1 MESMSRNLL
10 ENFEQ
15 NKVKFEE
22 ERYRKELM
30 GEAGVTDFSPEAL
43 QRLKDV
49 AVYEDALIEMAKRN
63 ADHPLDKFDQS
74 KTRDEYE
81 LKINDPV
88 VKTMKYY
95 AEQINRLR
103 RELRNEEQR
112 LRDESVTLERHRLD
126 RNSDSQSLTSQYL
139 EQIKQAIKN
148 KEDILQ
154 DKLIEYRQNPS
165 AEESIINDIIDM
177 TDLADPIDVTE
188 TDEIVPTDPDHIGDV
203 SGDKDD
209 SAGDMTFEAE
219 FGKDFDE
226 FARVAKEK
234 LGFDL
239 SEDDLEEI
247 FEQYQ
252 NASNNANQ
260 QVVSGDANHQTK
272 SEANQIPS
280 AVAAETKN
288 EASAADALKKDP
300 NFLTKVG
307 NFLKKKCLNKFR
319 LIMVALL
326 LGGAITAGVFVNQL
340 RSPEN
345 LAALSA
351 EKNPTEISLEQGGDD
366 SNLNKTQESVDEND
380 REEQSETEA
389 KEDKEYSY
397 ENHKEGDPIHFDAKL
412 DAENRDKLENKNHHL
427 FKLEG
432 ETAQELFESL
442 KQANY
447 EAPYM
452 IAQLAFFGHVQLVDK
467 DDNVV
472 PANDSNAVNELIKQ
486 MKNSPELFGKNYDI
500 VNKLFQNAETRLTST
515 GEVFDLKNGYD
526 TTHAYINRQ
535 TGELGIGLTQNWQE
549 DDKVLEIKFLNEKKE
564 QTIIRYK
571 AKCGQLIILSTKVDT
586 NTVLIVVQE
595 KIVKVPVEKEVIK
608 EVIKTVKVP
617 VEKVIEKVIVKEVK
631 VPVVEY
637 RDRIVYKYINEDK
650 PDEKEAK
657 DVQQS
662 PDANSDVNSPG
673 KATGENLQ
681 STGEVKAEQRSQ
693 YETFEDY
700 MKQINEIMENNRQEE
715 EKQARE
721 NYEAEMRR
729 IAEENKQALNGAE
742 GQADVVT
749 SSDEQAAEAVKQKHE
764 EAVKEAG
771 EAEDGTNPQS
781 GTNQEETDLP

>member
-1 MESMSRNLL
+1 MENIGRNRL
-10 ENFEQ
+10 ENFEE
-15 NKVKFEE
+15 NKAKNEIGRF
-22 ERYRKELM
+22 YDELY
-30 GEAGVTDFSPEAL
+30 GEAGKTDFSDEAL
-43 QRLKDV
+43 KRLQE
-49 AVYEDALIEMAKRN
+49 ATVYEDKLIEMANRSS
-63 ADHPLDKFDQS
+63 DHPLDKFDQS
-74 KTRDEYE
+74 KARDEYE
-81 LKINDPV
+81 LKINDPA

-177 TDLADPIDVTE
+177 TDTTDMIESIDAVKTDTTNPTE
-188 TDEIVPTDPDHIGDV
+188 VSDV

-209 SAGDMTFEAE
+209 SAGDMTFELE

-239 SEDDLEEI
+239 SEDDLEEL

-260 QVVSGDANHQTK
+260 QVASSDANQQTK
-272 SEANQIPS
+272 SEASQIPS

-307 NFLKKKCLNKFR
+307 NFLKKKCRNKFR
-319 LIMVALL
+319 NIMIALL

-351 EKNPTEISLEQGGDD
+351 EKNPTEISLEQGGAD

-380 REEQSETEA
+380 QEEQSETEA

-467 DDNVV
+467 DGNVV

-608 EVIKTVKVP
+608 EVVKEIKVP
-617 VEKVIEKVIVKEVK
+617 VEKVIEKVVVNEVK

-657 DVQQS
+657 DIQQS

-673 KATGENLQ
+673 KATGKNLQ
-681 STGEVKAEQRSQ
+681 STGEVKAEQQSQ
-693 YETFEDY
+693 HGKLEDY
-700 MKQINEIMENNRQEE
+700 MKQVNEIMEKSRQEE

-721 NYEAEMRR
+721 SYEAEMQR
-729 IAEENKQALNGAE
+729 IAEENRQFLYGNQSE
-742 GQADVVT
+742 VIT
-749 SSDEQAAEAVKQKHE
+749 SDNEQATEAVKQKHE
-764 EAVKEAG
+764 EAAKEAG

-781 GTNQEETDLP
+781 GTSQEEVGLP